1 MISVSG
7 LKKSYSGNIA
17 VEDLSFEVEEG
28 QVYGLLGPNGAGKST
43 TMNILTGYISATEG
57 SVKIDGIDMFE
68 EPEKAKAMIGY
79 LPELPPVYPEM
90 TVSEYL
96 KFVCGL
102 KRYRKRRWAQ
112 RLNMRLTSRG
122 QRMSRRDS
130 LEISPRDINRGS
142 GWRRRFW
149 EARRSSY

>member
-102 KRYRKRRWAQ
+102 KKISKKEMGATIEHALNVTGTKGRREE
-112 RLNMRLTSRG
+112 TH
-122 QRMSRRDS
+122 
-130 LEISPRDINRGS
+130 
-142 GWRRRFW
+142 
-149 EARRSSY
+149 

>member
-68 EPEKAKAMIGY
+68 EPEIQLLG
-79 LPELPPVYPEM
+79 VH
-90 TVSEYL
+90 
-96 KFVCGL
+96 
-102 KRYRKRRWAQ
+102 
-112 RLNMRLTSRG
+112 
-122 QRMSRRDS
+122 
-130 LEISPRDINRGS
+130 
-142 GWRRRFW
+142 
-149 EARRSSY
+149 